1 MNSCDVSVGSPRES
15 ACAAHCP
22 TSRGWHANSAPPD
35 LRSCTPSDVL
45 LASTVPGKIGRVLL
59 APVTSW
65 SGATFTSIM
74 PLRFKGGMWWVR
86 ARLVSDIGTP
96 GLSVDTMRDQIDSG
110 EVEFDIEQ
118 AAGAGGFLPLA
129 RLTLRHVDPSNDDI
143 AFDPTVHSHP

>member
-1 MNSCDVSVGSPRES
+1 MRIAPARLAIVH
-15 ACAAHCP
+15 AI
-22 TSRGWHANSAPPD
+22 GW
-35 LRSCTPSDVL
+35 
-45 LASTVPGKIGRVLL
+45 TVPGKIGRVLL
-59 APVTSW
+59 APMTSW

-129 RLTLRHVDPSNDDI
+129 RLTPSPRRSQQRRHRVR
-143 AFDPTVHSHP
+143 PTVHSHP